1 MDNKN
6 GICVINAFI
15 GAIFDQSAFNISGH
29 SHINQANRNDGNILL
44 MNTLIHSSKFK
55 NTNTNC

>member
-29 SHINQANRNDGNILL
+29 SYINQANRNANNILL
-44 MNTLIHSSKFK
+44 TNTLIHGSKFK

>member
-15 GAIFDQSAFNISGH
+15 GAIFDQIAFNISGH
-29 SHINQANRNDGNILL
+29 PHINQANRNANNILL
-44 MNTLIHSSKFK
+44 MSTLTHGSKFK

>member
-29 SHINQANRNDGNILL
+29 THINKANSNANNVLL
-44 MNTLIHSSKFK
+44 MSILIRYSKFK